1 MDQDTLL
8 DQGATET
15 KPHPPFHS
23 YAKQA
28 TNRSQMP
35 DSLLNNSTRLHKSS
49 INEGRISAFK
59 PLGPTHMPLLLAIE
73 TSLSF
78 CHQQTFRLNG
88 CTWSCNGLCTAY
100 PSNQL
105 RSRFSRNPKHLT
117 KFLSSP
123 CPRKLC

>member
-1 MDQDTLL
+1 MRKINVSRFQSLLRHHELFPLEQRTEGINQIIQKYTILDQDTLL

-28 TNRSQMP
+28 RNRSQMP

-59 PLGPTHMPLLLAIE
+59 PLGPIHMPLLLANRDF
-73 TSLSF
+73 SQL
-78 CHQQTFRLNG
+78 L
-88 CTWSCNGLCTAY
+88 
-100 PSNQL
+100 PSTDL
-105 RSRFSRNPKHLT
+105 
-117 KFLSSP
+117 
-123 CPRKLC
+123 